1 MMSDFGGLNTPACS
15 VCGRTDSLR
24 FFSWTRSKVQPLS
37 SDPRDVLRTS
47 RSPAA
52 VIFIC
57 TADSSSTSVNV
68 ADTWRP
74 PPGWVSR

>member
-1 MMSDFGGLNTPACS
+1 MPDFGGLNMPTCS

-24 FFSWTRSKVQPLS
+24 FFSWTRSKVQPHSL
-37 SDPRDVLRTS
+37 DPRDVLRTS
-47 RSPAA
+47 RTPAE

-57 TADSSSTSVNV
+57 AADSTSTSVNV
-68 ADTWRP
+68 PDTWRP